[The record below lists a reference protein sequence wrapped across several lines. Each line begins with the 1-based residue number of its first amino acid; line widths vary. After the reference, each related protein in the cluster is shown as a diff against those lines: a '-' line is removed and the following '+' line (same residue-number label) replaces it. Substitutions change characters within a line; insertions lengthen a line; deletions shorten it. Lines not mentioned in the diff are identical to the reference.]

1 MENFPGDHGK
11 IIGLKCMIKMALNLL
26 PRERDLFGLSAL
38 VSSSLSQ
45 LTWSD
50 KDSMCP

>member
-1 MENFPGDHGK
+1 MGNFPRDYDK

-38 VSSSLSQ
+38 VPSSLSQ
-45 LTWSD
+45 LT
-50 KDSMCP
+50 